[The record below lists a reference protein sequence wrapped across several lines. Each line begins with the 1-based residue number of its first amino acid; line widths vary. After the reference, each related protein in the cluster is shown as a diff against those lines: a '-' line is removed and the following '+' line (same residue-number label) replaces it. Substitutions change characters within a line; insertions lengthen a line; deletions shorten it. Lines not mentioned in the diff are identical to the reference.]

1 VTSPEGGGPAAGR
14 RRSSLL
20 NWKALI
26 GIAISAALLYI
37 TFRGMNLAEVWV
49 QLRGVDVPTFAAAT
63 IVITGVFWIRAWR
76 WRAILEPVA
85 DVPFH
90 SRFAAVNIGFMGN
103 NLLPARMGEFL
114 RAYSLSRLSPVS
126 VVATLSSLVVERL
139 FDGIFV
145 IGLLFLAML
154 APDFPVMAGVHEIGV
169 PGTDQTFTIAGLARS
184 LGIVVVGMMIFMV
197 ALVLMPS
204 RAVAFAE
211 TVVAVLPRGARRP
224 IVSALEA
231 FLRGAGVL
239 RSPKLLLRV
248 SAWSLVLWLWNA
260 LGFWIAFHAFGFTLP
275 FAAAV
280 FFASAI
286 ALAASIPS
294 APGFVGPWH
303 LMATFVLARMWGVDL
318 NAAGAFAVGF
328 HLAGFVPVTLM
339 GLYYAWR
346 TGLSVREATESE
358 ETVEEV
364 VEAVIP
370 GQEKDRREQRE
381 RERRERIEH
390 RERGERRERVE
401 RRERDDRDERG
412 ERGEHERGRD
422 ERTVDE

>member
-1 VTSPEGGGPAAGR
+1 VTSPEGGAPAAR
-14 RRSSLL
+14 HRRSSLL
-20 NWKALI
+20 NWKALL
-26 GIAISAALLYI
+26 GVAISAVLLYV
-37 TFRGMNLAEVWV
+37 TFSGMNLAEVWV

-85 DVPFH
+85 DVPFRA
-90 SRFAAVNIGFMGN
+90 RFAAVNIGFMGN

-114 RAYSLSRLSPVS
+114 RAYSLSRVAPVS
-126 VVATLSSLVVERL
+126 VVAALASLVVERL

-154 APDFPVMAGVHEIGV
+154 APDFPVMEGIQEIGV
-169 PGTDQTFTIAGLARS
+169 PGTDRTFTIAGLARS
-184 LGIVVVGMMIFMV
+184 LGMVIVAMVVFMA

-211 TVVAVLPRGARRP
+211 TVVSVLPRGARRP

-303 LMATFVLARMWGVDL
+303 LMATFVLARMWGVEL

-346 TGLSVREATESE
+346 TGLSVREAAESE

-370 GQEKDRREQRE
+370 GQEKDRRGRAGE
-381 RERRERIEH
+381 REQHEPGAHEPGRHRRSR
-390 RERGERRERVE
+390 
-401 RRERDDRDERG
+401 
-412 ERGEHERGRD
+412 HERGSD
-422 ERTVDE
+422 EGTPDE